1 MNSRFLNGSRLHNR
15 SISLNI
21 FPLELYKT
29 KFLVDR
35 ASHLLYHSEATFV
48 SLGSYQEKFSSF

>member
-1 MNSRFLNGSRLHNR
+1 MDPDYTTGQFL
-15 SISLNI
+15 SIF

-29 KFLVDR
+29 KFWVDR